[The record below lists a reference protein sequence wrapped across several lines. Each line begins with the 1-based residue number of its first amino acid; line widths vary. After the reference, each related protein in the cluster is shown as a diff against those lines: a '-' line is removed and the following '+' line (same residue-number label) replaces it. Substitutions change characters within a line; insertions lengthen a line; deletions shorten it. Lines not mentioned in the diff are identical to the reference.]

1 MATRRDEGQRPRWQ
15 GDEVEDRPDSE
26 AERAADRAEG
36 NRAVRTDAEIRRR
49 RHQDDDAKTP
59 VPTGEPERDDG
70 RATAPAADAAGDDIA
85 DAAEEHRARR
95 DAGER
100 PPRGKL

>member
-1 MATRRDEGQRPRWQ
+1 MATKQDEGQRRRWQ
-15 GDEVEDRPDSE
+15 GDEVEDRPGGD

-36 NRAVRTDAEIRRR
+36 NRAVRADVEVRRR
-49 RHQDDDAKTP
+49 REDDAKTP
-59 VPTGEPERDDG
+59 VPTGAPERDEG
-70 RATAPAADAAGDDIA
+70 RAAAPAEDASDEIA
-85 DAAEEHRARR
+85 DAADEHRARR